1 MVQFTHDAVFL
12 GSDFLVLR
20 SVFHSCQDIS
30 SCLFVSSFRRE
41 PSVELTN
48 VFSRSDGSL
57 FQPGH
62 AVAHRNFY
70 RWRCSLCPE
79 LEALICLWQTAVHAG
94 KISLLGDLPTNW
106 DGSVTPWYLASNSFS
121 ITMMCVHKMH
131 MFAYACIMYI
141 HMCMCSCVSVQMY
154 ICIYICGVFW
164 SFISYYS
171 ITHFLRRTSL
181 FGSGEILWFQLC
193 PQRLTCSI
201 FDPPASGTNG
211 MGWSL

>member
-1 MVQFTHDAVFL
+1 MVQFTHDAVSL

-141 HMCMCSCVSVQMY
+141 HMCMYSCVSVQMY
-154 ICIYICGVFW
+154 ICIYICGFFLVIYLILQYHPLSQKDQSLWLWGDTVVSVVSSETHMFNIW
-164 SFISYYS
+164 S
-171 ITHFLRRTSL
+171 TSQ
-181 FGSGEILWFQLC
+181 WH
-193 PQRLTCSI
+193 
-201 FDPPASGTNG
+201 
-211 MGWSL
+211 

>member
-1 MVQFTHDAVFL
+1 MEFQSHQDGLCLQIPCWSPEQRKLLHCYCVLGKHPSGHTQKMVQFTHDAVSL

-94 KISLLGDLPTNW
+94 KISLLGDLPTN
-106 DGSVTPWYLASNSFS
+106 
-121 ITMMCVHKMH
+121 
-131 MFAYACIMYI
+131 
-141 HMCMCSCVSVQMY
+141 
-154 ICIYICGVFW
+154 
-164 SFISYYS
+164 
-171 ITHFLRRTSL
+171 
-181 FGSGEILWFQLC
+181 
-193 PQRLTCSI
+193 
-201 FDPPASGTNG
+201 
-211 MGWSL
+211 